1 LPDKEVLSY
10 DLVIIG
16 SGIAG
21 LRAAIEAS
29 LTKPGIRVAVI
40 TKVQAMRS
48 HSVCAEGGTAAV
60 LRIDEGDSYESHFRD
75 TVIGSDFLADQ
86 DVVDRFVHT
95 IPTEILNLDSW
106 GMPWNRRPD
115 GKIAQR
121 PFGGH
126 TYPRATFA
134 EDRVGFFEMQ
144 TLYDTLQQFDNIEIL
159 EEWFATTLCI
169 ENNEFRGLVAMD
181 ISSGDLYGVQGH
193 AGIIATGGAGRLYG
207 FTTYSH
213 SSTADGLALAYNAGL
228 PLEDMEFIQF
238 HPTGLVPSG
247 ILISEAARGEGGYL
261 FNRDGER
268 FMTRYTPLAK
278 ELAPRDILSQCIIRE
293 IEAGRGFTR
302 EDGLDYVHLDVTH
315 LGAEKI
321 NERLPQIR
329 EIVITSIGVD
339 PIKQPIPVRPVT
351 HFVMGGIST
360 TIDGETAVKGLWA
373 AGEASCVSLHGA
385 NRLGTNSTAECL
397 VYGGITGRNA
407 AEYASKTV
415 EKPFPKNRITQEATR
430 IFDDL
435 MGGVGSE
442 NPYLVKKEFEAAMDQ
457 DAYVFRSA
465 ESLTRAL
472 KKIKELQK
480 RSFRHIEDKSRVYN
494 TNLTNVLELDSML
507 QIAEVLLTGAYA
519 RTESRGAHFRV
530 DYPKRDDK
538 NWLKHTLAYKT
549 KDEEKG
555 PRLEY
560 KPVTITTIQ
569 PTERKY

>member
-1 LPDKEVLSY
+1 MPEILSY

-16 SGIAG
+16 SGLAG

-29 LTKPGIRVAVI
+29 LTRPGIRVAVV

-75 TVIGSDFLADQ
+75 TVVGSDFLADQ
-86 DVVDRFVHT
+86 DVVERFVKT
-95 IPTEILNLDSW
+95 SPREILALDSW

-126 TYPRATFA
+126 SYPRATFA
-134 EDRVGFFEMQ
+134 ADRVGFFEMQ
-144 TLYDTLQQFDNIEIL
+144 TLYDTLQQFDNVDFL
-159 EEWFATTLCI
+159 EEWYATALCV
-169 ENNEFRGLVAMD
+169 EDGAFRGFIAMD
-181 ISSGDLYGVQGH
+181 LSSGDLYGIQGK

-213 SSTADGLALAYNAGL
+213 SSTADGLALAYNEGL

-247 ILISEAARGEGGYL
+247 ILVSEAARGEGGYL
-261 FNRDGER
+261 VNRDGER
-268 FMTRYTPLAK
+268 FMTRYAPSAK

-293 IEAGRGFTR
+293 IEAGRGFAGQ
-302 EDGLDYVHLDVTH
+302 DGLDYVLLDVTH
-315 LGAEKI
+315 LGGEKI

-329 EIVITSIGVD
+329 EVVITSIGID

-351 HFVMGGIST
+351 HFVMGGIAT
-360 TIDGETAVKGLWA
+360 TIEGETGVKGLWA

-397 VYGGITGRNA
+397 VYGEITGRNT
-407 AEYASKTV
+407 AEYVSKTV
-415 EKPFPKNRITQEATR
+415 EKPFPKERIIGEETR
-430 IFDDL
+430 IFDGL

-442 NPYLVKKEFEAAMDQ
+442 NPYLVKKEFEAAMDR

-465 ESLTRAL
+465 ESLSRAL
-472 KKIKELQK
+472 KKIRELQK
-480 RSFRHIEDKSRVYN
+480 RAFRHVEDKSRVYN
-494 TNLTNVLELDSML
+494 TNLTNVMEIDAML
-507 QIAEVLLTGAYA
+507 QIAEVLLVSAYA
-519 RTESRGAHFRV
+519 RTESRGAHFRT

-538 NWLKHTLAYKT
+538 NWLKHTLAYRSK
-549 KDEEKG
+549 EKEDGG

-560 KPVTITTIQ
+560 KPVVITSIK
-569 PTERKY
+569 PAERKY